1 MDGAAEKDD
10 GAGSTRVAR
19 AQLDGARPGPPGSR
33 SQGLDTA
40 QLLLTWR
47 ECWAAPLH
55 LAVAHGPDAGWLVPL
70 NREVTVGRH
79 GSDLEIADPA
89 LDHHHL
95 TLRPDTR
102 GVVHVRDE
110 RTRNGTALQRPARRP
125 GGRRRRERRLER
137 ALGRGDGSAR
147 AASAALS
154 RVAGPGTPVT
164 HRWRPI
170 AVGDELVAGTSRL
183 IVRAGPAHGV
193 GTPGQGA
200 AGGADG
206 RAGAVRRG
214 GDPAARGRDAAGGRG
229 RHRLMMLLTLLP
241 AVAMLALVAGG
252 GTSPALR
259 WVMLGG
265 IGLSVITTLALGA
278 RGSRGG
284 GPRGAGPTTRGRSGA
299 PGESSASSGSADP
312 AALALSAAGLGRL
325 DERWLSTDT
334 GRGWVTGAGPA
345 TTTGPSAGP
354 TAPVTIDLDGGT
366 VLSGSDVVPGR
377 PDPDGPSAAVHR
389 LAVTSAGLAVSG
401 IGAGGVAR
409 WLRVQLDVVGHDDVP
424 VLSAPSPAALPPGP
438 WTRTDAAGRSGVA
451 ATWQAVVRAALSP
464 SRVPSDLTT
473 LLGRPTADGIASA
486 WAAGPTW
493 TDTLEVPIGLDPTGV
508 PRTVDLVAD
517 GPHALVAGT
526 TGSGKSE
533 LLAAWVVAMAVRHP
547 PRRLQLLLVD
557 YKGGATFA
565 SAAELPHT
573 VGLLTDLDGA
583 ASDRALTAL
592 RAELRRRE
600 HLVTAAGARGV
611 GELADPPARLV
622 VVVDELR
629 ALVEDSPDRLGDLVR
644 LATQGRS
651 LGVHLVLATQRP
663 NGVVNAQLR
672 ANVNLRLSLRVLDPS
687 DSTDVIGVPDAAH
700 LPLDPGGAYVQSG
713 RAPARLQVAWLPGPA
728 ARELVALVG
737 SAAEKVRR
745 SRREDLLLT
754 HRPWL
759 PELPALVERRA
770 LAALA
775 GTGTVD
781 EEGAARTAVLLVDEP
796 ERQRRSLWSWGDGV
810 VVVSGEPRSGRTTAL
825 QTLAA
830 VEVAAGRG
838 CHVVS
843 QAGWSPG
850 RRTGATAAAVATA
863 AAAAAAAG
871 TTVGTADPRRLQRLL
886 TLLAQGADPDASL
899 VIDDVEQVIEAVD
912 AAAGPGVGQELLTT
926 LLRSGHVHRVALATT
941 TPHRWAS
948 FASHQVALR
957 VRDVGA
963 AGLAGVPRELVR
975 AAAPPGR
982 GVLLRGEEPL
992 EVQVVLDT
1000 PAGSALSVDLDV
1012 AGSGLVLAPLPVH
1025 VRLTDVVPAIR
1036 GAVAPSSGPTPAW
1049 RPVLGVG
1056 GDDAT
1061 SVAADLVVGRPW
1073 LVCGPASSGRTGV
1086 LRVVAAQCTDPVVL
1100 VSPDSPLESPV
1111 PPGAVVLVDDAEL
1124 LDGATADA
1132 LAELATTHRMAV
1144 AASATATQTVYRGIV
1159 ASVAQARTVVA
1170 LGGAL
1175 PPHCAHA
1182 RAARDPRGGVGR
1194 AVLVTGTG
1202 VVPLQIAH
1210 P

>member
-1 MDGAAEKDD
+1 
-10 GAGSTRVAR
+10 
-19 AQLDGARPGPPGSR
+19 
-33 SQGLDTA
+33 
-40 QLLLTWR
+40 
-47 ECWAAPLH
+47 
-55 LAVAHGPDAGWLVPL
+55 
-70 NREVTVGRH
+70 
-79 GSDLEIADPA
+79 
-89 LDHHHL
+89 
-95 TLRPDTR
+95 
-102 GVVHVRDE
+102 
-110 RTRNGTALQRPARRP
+110 
-125 GGRRRRERRLER
+125 
-137 ALGRGDGSAR
+137 
-147 AASAALS
+147 
-154 RVAGPGTPVT
+154 
-164 HRWRPI
+164 
-170 AVGDELVAGTSRL
+170 
-183 IVRAGPAHGV
+183 
-193 GTPGQGA
+193 
-200 AGGADG
+200 
-206 RAGAVRRG
+206 
-214 GDPAARGRDAAGGRG
+214 
-229 RHRLMMLLTLLP
+229 MMLLTLLP

-265 IGLSVITTLALGA
+265 IGVSVIMTLALGA

-299 PGESSASSGSADP
+299 PGESSASSGSTDP
-312 AALALSAAGLGRL
+312 AALALCAAGLGRL
-325 DERWLSTDT
+325 DERWLSSDP

-345 TTTGPSAGP
+345 TTEGP
-354 TAPVTIDLDGGT
+354 TAHPTIDLDGGT
-366 VLSGSDVVPGR
+366 VLSGSGVVPGR
-377 PDPDGPSAAVHR
+377 PDPDGPFAATQS
-389 LAVTSAGLAVSG
+389 LAVTSTGLAVSG

-409 WLRVQLDVVGHDDVP
+409 WLRVQLDVAGHDEVP
-424 VLSAPSPAALPPGP
+424 VLSAPSPEALPPGP

-464 SRVPSDLTT
+464 PRVPSELTT

-486 WAAGPTW
+486 WTAGRAW
-493 TDTLEVPIGLDPTGV
+493 TDTLEVPIGLDPAGV
-508 PRTVDLVAD
+508 PRTVDLVVD

-557 YKGGATFA
+557 YKGGSTFA
-565 SAAELPHT
+565 AAANLPHT

-663 NGVVNAQLR
+663 SGVVNAQLR

-713 RAPARLQVAWLPGPA
+713 RAPTRMQVAWLPGPA
-728 ARELVALVG
+728 ARDLVALVT

-759 PELPALVERRA
+759 PELPPVVERRA
-770 LAALA
+770 LGALA

-781 EEGAARTAVLLVDEP
+781 EEGRARTAVLLVDEP
-796 ERQRRSLWSWGDGV
+796 ERQRRSLWSWDDGV
-810 VVVSGEPRSGRTTAL
+810 VLVSGEPRSGRTTAL

-830 VEVAAGRG
+830 VEIAADRG

-843 QAGWSPG
+843 RAGWSLG
-850 RRTGATAAAVATA
+850 RRTGAAAAT
-863 AAAAAAAG
+863 AAG

-899 VIDDVEQVIEAVD
+899 VIDDVEQVLEAVD
-912 AAAGPGVGQELLTT
+912 AASGPGAGQELLTT
-926 LLRSGHVHRVALATT
+926 LLRSGHVHRVALAST

-963 AGLAGVPRELVR
+963 AGLAGVPREFVR

-1000 PAGSALSVDLDV
+1000 PAGTGVSADLDV
-1012 AGSGLVLAPLPVH
+1012 APSGLVLAPLPDH
-1025 VRLTDVVPAIR
+1025 VRLTDLVPATG
-1036 GAVAPSSGPTPAW
+1036 GAVAPSSGSTPAW

-1061 SVAADLVVGRPW
+1061 SVAGDLVVGRPW

-1086 LRVVAAQCTDPVVL
+1086 LRVIAAQCTDTVVL
-1100 VSPDSPLESPV
+1100 VSPDSPLDSAV
-1111 PPGAVVLVDDAEL
+1111 PARAVLLVDDAEL

-1144 AASATATQTVYRGIV
+1144 ATSATATQTVYRGIV

-1170 LGGAL
+1170 LGVAL

-1210 P
+1210 R

>member
-1 MDGAAEKDD
+1 MPRRTVGDVDTTRVDGAAD
-10 GAGSTRVAR
+10 GEGGA
-19 AQLDGARPGPPGSR
+19 DGARLGPLG
-33 SQGLDTA
+33 GDTA
-40 QLLLTWR
+40 QLLVTWR

-55 LAVAHGPDAGWLVPL
+55 LAVTHGPDAGWLVPL
-70 NREVTVGRH
+70 NRKVTVGRH
-79 GSDLEIADPA
+79 GSDLEIADTA

-95 TLRPDTR
+95 TLRPDAR

-110 RTRNGTALQRPARRP
+110 RTRNGTVLLRPARRP
-125 GGRRRRERRLER
+125 GGRRRWQRRLER

-147 AASAALS
+147 AAAEALA
-154 RVAGPGTPVT
+154 RAGGPGTTVA
-164 HRWRPI
+164 HRWRSL
-170 AVGDELVAGTSRL
+170 AVGDELVVGSSRL
-183 IVRAGPAHGV
+183 EVRAGPAHAA
-193 GTPGQGA
+193 GTRGSGA
-200 AGGADG
+200 AGGTG
-206 RAGAVRRG
+206 RRAGAAGRRG
-214 GDPAARGRDAAGGRG
+214 SGAAARGPDTPGGRRG
-229 RHRLMMLLTLLP
+229 NRVMVLLTLVP

-252 GTSPALR
+252 GSSPALR

-265 IGLSVITTLALGA
+265 IGVSVVATLALGA
-278 RGSRGG
+278 RRSRGAAPT
-284 GPRGAGPTTRGRSGA
+284 PRGRAGTAGASPTPS
-299 PGESSASSGSADP
+299 ESTDP
-312 AALALSAAGLGRL
+312 AALALCAAGLGRV
-325 DERWLSTDT
+325 DERWLSPDP
-334 GRGWVTGAGPA
+334 GHGWVVGPEAPA
-345 TTTGPSAGP
+345 TPDP
-354 TAPVTIDLDGGT
+354 TIDLDGGT
-366 VLSGSDVVPGR
+366 ALSSRSTAPTPSDT
-377 PDPDGPSAAVHR
+377 DGPSATTHR

-409 WLRVQLDVVGHDDVP
+409 WLRVQLDIAGHDDVP
-424 VLSAPSPAALPPGP
+424 VLSAPSPEACPPGP
-438 WTRTDAAGRSGVA
+438 WARTDAAGRSGVA

-464 SRVPSDLTT
+464 PRVPSELTT

-486 WAAGPTW
+486 WTAGRTW
-493 TDTLEVPIGLDPTGV
+493 TDTLQVPIGLDPAGV
-508 PRTVDLVAD
+508 PCTVDLVAD

-533 LLAAWVVAMAVRHP
+533 LLAAWVVAMAVLHP

-565 SAAELPHT
+565 AAANLPHT
-573 VGLLTDLDGA
+573 VGLLTDLEGA

-600 HLVTAAGARGV
+600 HLVTAAGARSV

-663 NGVVNAQLR
+663 SGVVTAQLR

-700 LPLDPGGAYVQSG
+700 LPLDPGGAYVQRG
-713 RAPARLQVAWLPGPA
+713 RAPSRLQVAWLPGPA

-737 SAAEKVRR
+737 RAAEKVRR
-745 SRREDLLLT
+745 SRRDDLLLT
-754 HRPWL
+754 RRPWL
-759 PELPALVERRA
+759 PELPPVVERRA
-770 LAALA
+770 LRALV

-781 EEGAARTAVLLVDEP
+781 EEDTRTAVLLVDEP
-796 ERQRRSLWSWGDGV
+796 ERQRRSLWSWDDGV
-810 VVVSGEPRSGRTTAL
+810 VLVGGEPRSGRTTTL
-825 QTLAA
+825 QTFAA
-830 VEVAAGRG
+830 AEVAAGRG

-843 QAGWSPG
+843 RAGWSTA
-850 RRTGATAAAVATA
+850 RRTGATPATSLLPSDRTTAAV
-863 AAAAAAAG
+863 AG

-899 VIDDVEQVIEAVD
+899 VIDDVEQVLEAVD
-912 AAAGPGVGQELLTT
+912 AASGPGAGQELLTT
-926 LLRSGHVHRVALATT
+926 LLRSGHVPRVVLATT
-941 TPHRWAS
+941 TPHRWSS

-963 AGLAGVPRELVR
+963 AGLAGVPRGFVR

-1000 PAGSALSVDLDV
+1000 PAPPSASAGLD
-1012 AGSGLVLAPLPVH
+1012 APLGLVLAPLPVH
-1025 VRLTDVVPAIR
+1025 VLLTDLVPAPP
-1036 GAVAPSSGPTPAW
+1036 GAVAPSSGPAPTW

-1061 SVAADLVVGRPW
+1061 SVATDLVVGRPW

-1086 LRVVAAQCTDPVVL
+1086 LRLIAAQCPDPVVL
-1100 VSPDSPLESPV
+1100 VSPDSPLSSTIPTRS
-1111 PPGAVVLVDDAEL
+1111 VVLVDDAEL

-1132 LAELATTHRMAV
+1132 LAELAPTHRTVV
-1144 AASATATQTVYRGIV
+1144 ATSATATQTVYRGVV